1 MPTPSGKT
9 PGLFQRLKDWNQRRL
24 VTSQP
29 MSVTPVPDQ
38 IREESSEATYR
49 ASAEASPDD
58 RSMLLP
64 LSELPPPAP
73 ARRSWNWPL
82 LCLAAL
88 GLVSGMG
95 AAALLWLVSLPPP
108 PECKQPASLTLD
120 IERLYCAQQAI
131 QTGGLPE
138 LIAGLKLLQQW
149 NPEDALYAETQKLAE
164 DWSKQ
169 VLAIAREKVLQSDLD
184 GALAAI
190 QHIPKTTPVYQQ
202 AQELAD
208 YWQTQWQEGEAID
221 AKAQDALKQ
230 QNWTLASEQVALL
243 ADFSNSYWNTQ
254 RANAL
259 AQQIGTEKQARQ
271 ILARA
276 RNAAQGGQP
285 QQFRAAITLGQEI
298 SSTTHTWQEGRQDL
312 RKWSQTLVAIGTQR
326 WEAGD
331 RTGAVEALQAA
342 PRSTNISELEDWV
355 WFSHTYRL
363 LNQSI
368 PSQQPSYSWF
378 PSGKQV
384 WNLMEAI
391 AAIGKVKPD
400 SPFYQQAQTMQK
412 NLQGQLHDLT
422 QLHYATLLAELG
434 QQSTLDLAIDQ
445 ARLITPDRPQRVQAQ
460 TLIAYWYEQIERVE
474 DQPYLDRAT
483 ALAKSG
489 AVPDLQAAIA
499 EASLIPQ
506 GRALRREA
514 QGWIATWRD
523 QIEIIEDQP
532 YLDRAWAFANA
543 GNLAEAI
550 EAAEMIHPG
559 RALHGDAQ
567 SAIYSWQAQLIRNRQ
582 IAEDRP
588 ILDRAKAIANSGDL
602 YNAIQVASQIG
613 AGRVLYPEAQGLIS
627 TWDYQLNPPQSQP
640 RSLDLDK
647 LDKEDQSP
655 ETLDAAP
662 NRSPDVFTWP
672 DGSLSPYLPSPAPIP
687 DRPSATPLPSGSQPA
702 QPTIPLPNVTAPEIL
717 PLEPSPYPIEPSPV
731 VVPPAPTP
739 ENSLPEN
746 LLPENSSPDSR
757 EPDPTV
763 QSNSPNP

>member
-1 MPTPSGKT
+1 MPISDRT
-9 PGLFQRLKDWNQRRL
+9 
-24 VTSQP
+24 
-29 MSVTPVPDQ
+29 
-38 IREESSEATYR
+38 REDSSEPMPS
-49 ASAEASPDD
+49 SAGANADD
-58 RSMLLP
+58 RANLSPLPELAP
-64 LSELPPPAP
+64 LSAPPK
-73 ARRSWNWPL
+73 RSWRWTL

-95 AAALLWLVSLPPP
+95 SAALLWLVSLPPP
-108 PECKQPASLTLD
+108 PECKQPSSLTLD

-138 LIAGLKLLQQW
+138 LVAGLELLKQW
-149 NPEDALYAETQKLAE
+149 HPEDSLYAETQKLTE

-190 QHIPKTTPVYQQ
+190 QHIPDTTPVYQQ
-202 AQELAD
+202 AQEFAAF
-208 YWQTQWQEGEAID
+208 WQQQWKEGEAID
-221 AKAQDALKQ
+221 AKGQEALRQ

-243 ADFSNSYWNTQ
+243 AEFSNPYWNTQ

-259 AQQIGTEKQARQ
+259 AQQIGVEKQARQ
-271 ILARA
+271 VFTRSRTIAT
-276 RNAAQGGQP
+276 GGQP
-285 QQFRAAITLGQEI
+285 QQFVEAITLAQEI
-298 SSTTHTWQEGRQDL
+298 SQTTHTWQDVRQDL
-312 RKWSQTLVAIGTQR
+312 RKWSQTLVAIGIQR

-331 RTGAVEALQAA
+331 RTGAVAALQTA
-342 PRSTNISELEDWV
+342 PRSISIPELEDWV

-363 LNQSI
+363 LNQSL

-384 WNLMEAI
+384 WNLMEAV

-412 NLQGQLHDLT
+412 NLQVQLHDLT

-445 ARLITPDRPQRVQAQ
+445 ARMITPDRPQRVQAQ
-460 TLIAYWYEQIERVE
+460 TLIAYWYDQIERVE
-474 DQPYLDRAT
+474 DQPYLDRAI

-489 AVPDLQAAIA
+489 AIPDLQAAIA

-506 GRALRREA
+506 GRILRQEA
-514 QGWIATWRD
+514 QGWIANWRD
-523 QIEIIEDQP
+523 QIETIEDQP
-532 YLDRAWAFANA
+532 YLDRAWAFANE

-550 EAAEMIHPG
+550 DAADMIRPG
-559 RALHGDAQ
+559 RALYDDAQ
-567 SAIYSWQAQLIRNRQ
+567 SAIYSWQAQLIRNQQ

-588 ILDRAKAIANSGDL
+588 ILDRAKSLANSGDL

-613 AGRVLYPEAQGLIS
+613 SGRVLYAEAQGLIS
-627 TWDYQLNPPQSQP
+627 TWNYQLNPPQPQP
-640 RSLDLDK
+640 RSLDLEKPDK
-647 LDKEDQSP
+647 TDQSP

-662 NRSPDVFTWP
+662 DRSPEIFTWP
-672 DGSLSPYLPSPAPIP
+672 DGSLSPYTPSPSPAP
-687 DRPSATPLPSGSQPA
+687 DRPSATPFPSNNQPA
-702 QPTIPLPNVTAPEIL
+702 QPTVPLPSVTPPETL
-717 PLEPSPYPIEPSPV
+717 QLEPAPAPIEPPAV
-731 VVPPAPTP
+731 VAPSVSTP
-739 ENSLPEN
+739 EI

-757 EPDPTV
+757 NIESPVQNDSPD
-763 QSNSPNP
+763 S